1 MLKRLIREPLVHFL
15 LLGALLF
22 GWSAWQGG
30 GGAGSNRIV
39 ITPGVV
45 DHLAA
50 GFQRTW
56 RRAPNELELKG
67 LIDEHVKEE
76 IAAREAIAMGLERD
90 DIVIK
95 RRLRQ
100 KLEFLLVDE
109 AAAAPP
115 TDAELQAWLDRHP
128 EAFRVEPQ
136 LAFRQVLLRP
146 ERRGASV
153 ATDAS
158 KLLARLREG
167 GAEVATQNL
176 GDASMLPAETP
187 LEPLREVARAF
198 GPDFADALMKLAPG
212 QWSGPVESSFGLHL
226 VLVRERSDGAAAAL
240 AQVRPLVEREVLAER
255 RKAEL
260 QALYERLLAKYAVVI
275 DMPAA
280 QVAPVAPVA
289 PPVSPASD
297 SGRGAP

>member
-15 LLGALLF
+15 VLGALLF

-30 GGAGSNRIV
+30 SGVASNRIV

-45 DHLAA
+45 DYLAA
-50 GFQRTW
+50 GFHRTW

-76 IAAREAIAMGLERD
+76 IAAREALAMGLDRE

-100 KLEFLLVDE
+100 KLEFLLVDD

-115 TDAELQAWLDRHP
+115 TDAELKAWLEQHP
-128 EAFRVEPQ
+128 ETFRVEPQ
-136 LAFRQVLLRP
+136 LAFRQLLLRR
-146 ERRGASV
+146 ERRGAS
-153 ATDAS
+153 AAADAS

-167 GAEVATQNL
+167 GAEVATQTL
-176 GDASMLPAETP
+176 GDASMLPPETP
-187 LEPLREVARAF
+187 LQPLREVTRTF
-198 GPDFADALMKLAPG
+198 GQDFADALMKLAPG

-226 VLVRERSDGAAAAL
+226 VLVRERTDGAAADL
-240 AQVRPLVEREVLAER
+240 ATVRPLVEREVLAER

-260 QALYERLLAKYAVVI
+260 QALYERLLAKYSVSI
-275 DMPAA
+275 ENPKPLPAA
-280 QVAPVAPVA
+280 ADA
-289 PPVSPASD
+289 
-297 SGRGAP
+297 RGAP